1 MNSIKNNAVKLAISL
16 MLIFCVFS
24 ITYAQKPKVKP
35 TPKPTPRRTIPQPV
49 QVEPTIVSR
58 ADDENNN
65 VVENTNPKAIP
76 APTPEVT
83 DENPFGLILQKL
95 DKLDDKVK
103 KVTTRV
109 GSLETKKAD
118 DLDAKQKKI
127 LLGLDI
133 LSRAE
138 QRAESLRKQ
147 LFELIEKENDV
158 KTKLDDVEYQ
168 SRSEVIER
176 TVASI
181 GSLRPEDLREQR
193 KKSLENQRNSQRALL
208 VQIQSSR
215 GALED
220 SVTKADQLVQKLR
233 EKIET
238 EIDLALADDK

>member
-1 MNSIKNNAVKLAISL
+1 MNSIKNNFVKSAVGL
-16 MLIFCVFS
+16 MLIFCAFS
-24 ITYAQKPKVKP
+24 ITYAQKPKV
-35 TPKPTPRRTIPQPV
+35 KPTPRRTIPQPV
-49 QVEPTIVSR
+49 QVEPTVVSR
-58 ADDENNN
+58 AEDENNN
-65 VVENTNPKAIP
+65 AVENLNPKAIP
-76 APTPEVT
+76 APTPDVT
-83 DENPFGLILQKL
+83 DENPFGLVLQKL
-95 DKLDDKVK
+95 DKLDEKVK
-103 KVTTRV
+103 KVSTRV
-109 GSLETKKAD
+109 GTLESAKTD

-158 KTKLDDVEYQ
+158 KSKLEDAEYQ

-176 TVASI
+176 TVATI

-208 VQIQSSR
+208 AQIQSSR

-220 SVTKADQLVQKLR
+220 SVVKADQLVQKLR
-233 EKIET
+233 AKIEA

>member
-1 MNSIKNNAVKLAISL
+1 MNSIKNNLFGLV
-16 MLIFCVFS
+16 LILSIFS

-35 TPKPTPRRTIPQPV
+35 TPRRTIPQPV
-49 QVEPTIVSR
+49 QTEPTIISR
-58 ADDENNN
+58 AEDENK
-65 VVENTNPKAIP
+65 VVEDNSNKVVPTPTP
-76 APTPEVT
+76 APEVA
-83 DENPFGLILQKL
+83 DDNPFGLVLQKL
-95 DKLDDKVK
+95 ERLDDKVK
-103 KVTTRV
+103 KVSTRV
-109 GSLETKKAD
+109 GTLESSKTA

-147 LFELIEKENDV
+147 LFDLIEKENDV
-158 KTKLDDVEYQ
+158 KTKLDDAEYQ
-168 SRSEVIER
+168 SRPEVIER
-176 TVASI
+176 STSGF

-208 VQIQSSR
+208 AQIQSSR

-220 SVTKADQLVQKLR
+220 SVVKADQLVGKLR

-238 EIDLALADDK
+238 EIDLALADDDK

>member
-1 MNSIKNNAVKLAISL
+1 MNLIKNNLAVCI
-16 MLIFCVFS
+16 LILSVFS
-24 ITYAQKPKVKP
+24 VTYAQK
-35 TPKPTPRRTIPQPV
+35 TKPTPRRTIPQPV
-49 QVEPTIVSR
+49 QNEPTIISR
-58 ADDENNN
+58 AEDDNKVSED
-65 VVENTNPKAIP
+65 TTPKAIP
-76 APTPEVT
+76 TPTPEVT
-83 DENPFGLILQKL
+83 EDNPFGLILQKL
-95 DKLDDKVK
+95 ERLDDKVK
-103 KVTTRV
+103 KVSTRV
-109 GSLETKKAD
+109 GSLESNKTT

-147 LFELIEKENDV
+147 LFDLIEKENDV
-158 KTKLDDVEYQ
+158 KTKLEDAEYQ

-176 TVASI
+176 TVATI

-208 VQIQSSR
+208 AQIQSSR

-233 EKIET
+233 EKIEA